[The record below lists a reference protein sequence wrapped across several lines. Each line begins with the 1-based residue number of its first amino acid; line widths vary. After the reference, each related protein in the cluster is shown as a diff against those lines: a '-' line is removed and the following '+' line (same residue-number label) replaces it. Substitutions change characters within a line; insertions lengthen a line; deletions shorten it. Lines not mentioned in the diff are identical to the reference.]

1 MELNDRLTIQS
12 LEGGAVIERL
22 EKALQEIMADIGDPN
37 KRPTATRTIDCKIK
51 ITPDKDRTI
60 LLFDIDVTPKFAGGF
75 SVKSKAFFD
84 EDSCT
89 AVEITPK
96 KQEPELPLQFP
107 KDSKIKVVGGSGE

>member
-1 MELNDRLTIQS
+1 MDLNKTLTIQT

-22 EKALQEIMADIGDPN
+22 EKALQDVLEDIGNVN

-60 LLFDIDVTPKFAGGF
+60 LLFDIDVTPKLAGGF

-84 EDSCT
+84 EDTCV
-89 AVEITPK
+89 AVEITA
-96 KQEPELPLQFP
+96 KQPELPLQFSD
-107 KDSKIKVVGGSGE
+107 KVNSKIKIVGGSAD